1 MKKKCTNSACRR
13 VFSVAAAGLLPTC
26 PYCGKAYPRL
36 AATHSVGVL
45 LVGRN
50 REISS
55 KLAVKRYLRVTG
67 CRLRLAHN
75 VITHLDD
82 RNVLWAVL
90 PPQQAQAEAAG
101 WEELGVFV
109 RLVPAP

>member
-50 REISS
+50 LQQYDFHDSLMVYGTNYLYRFHIMFLH
-55 KLAVKRYLRVTG
+55 KLHHTM
-67 CRLRLAHN
+67 
-75 VITHLDD
+75 
-82 RNVLWAVL
+82 
-90 PPQQAQAEAAG
+90 
-101 WEELGVFV
+101 
-109 RLVPAP
+109 